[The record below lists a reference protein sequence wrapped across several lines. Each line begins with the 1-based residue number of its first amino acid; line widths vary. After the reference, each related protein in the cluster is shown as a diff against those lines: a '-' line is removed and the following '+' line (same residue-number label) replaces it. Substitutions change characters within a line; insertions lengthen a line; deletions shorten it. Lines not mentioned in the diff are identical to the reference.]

1 MPRFCVVPCCP
12 PVSSLNKLQKPGQL
26 SQHRHRLPFTVYRLP
41 FTVYRLPFTV
51 QVFEYAPRMT
61 NLLLLSYY
69 SRVNIVKA
77 QLK

>member
-26 SQHRHRLPFTVYRLP
+26 SQHRHRLPFTV
-41 FTVYRLPFTV
+41 